1 MKHKYIKPDARKI
14 EVDTQII
21 RMFTRKGFVEVFWEE
36 LQLQRHD
43 NEKISHKA
51 VFDIL
56 NQKFFDVFG
65 EYRYSSYDTFK
76 QILNK

>member
-1 MKHKYIKPDARKI
+1 MKHNYLRPDVKKI
-14 EVDTQII
+14 EVDVQII
-21 RMFTRKGFVEVFWEE
+21 RMFTRKGFIEVFWEE
-36 LQLQRHD
+36 LQLQRKD
-43 NEKISHKA
+43 NEKASHKE

>member
-1 MKHKYIKPDARKI
+1 MKKYTKPVIGKV
-14 EVDTQII
+14 EVDVQVI

-36 LQLQRHD
+36 LQLQRKD
-43 NEKISHKA
+43 NERVSHKI
-51 VFDIL
+51 VFDDL